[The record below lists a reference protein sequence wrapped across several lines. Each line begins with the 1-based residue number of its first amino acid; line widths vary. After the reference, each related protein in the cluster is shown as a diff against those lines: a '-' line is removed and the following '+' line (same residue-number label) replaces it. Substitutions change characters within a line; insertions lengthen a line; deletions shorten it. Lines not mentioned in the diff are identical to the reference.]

1 VADMQAQRPPPNVRG
16 KRLKMLYM
24 SQFEVRPTRFAIQVN
39 DVGALTRDYGFF
51 VENRL
56 RERYGLQGVPLVI
69 DYRGRE
75 RRYRDS

>member
-1 VADMQAQRPPPNVRG
+1 MIYMTQYDVRPP
-16 KRLKMLYM
+16 
-24 SQFEVRPTRFAIQVN
+24 RFSIQVN